1 MKKISESKHANSTV
15 PNEIVDIFFF
25 FVLLLLNVII
35 LMIIFNLLVDMRV
48 EAICDF
54 LRIRIIGFMVVFFGL
69 GSSLLPVIIVF
80 SNVGMKGWDDYN
92 K

>member
-15 PNEIVDIFFF
+15 PNEIVDFFFF